1 MRTAQQ
7 IYDYLN
13 LFPNLSRRFVT
24 HTWVRGSD
32 SIDDYGRWYDAVN
45 KEADQRLLEHKV
57 RWYYRH
63 RSRSLR
69 LCTLVFPFAPSREQL
84 VAGTRPHLHTLI
96 IDSVSPS
103 EEQERYRSALLDHAL
118 NNDEKRIEPNFLANK
133 LRGSQERKEGTLG
146 QISVLLMTL
155 ISMLF
160 GIVQIFMINLIPTR
174 LGAVVNGSLTLSTI
188 SNQPNYW
195 TAKID

>member
-1 MRTAQQ
+1 MRNAQE
-7 IYDYLN
+7 IYDYFN
-13 LFPNLSRRFVT
+13 LHKGLSRRFVT

-32 SIDDYGRWYDAVN
+32 SIDDYGRWYDGVN

-69 LCTLVFPFAPSREQL
+69 LCTLVFPFAPSKEQL
-84 VAGTRPHLHTLI
+84 IAGTRPHIHTLI

-103 EEQERYRSALLDHAL
+103 EEQARWRSALLDHAL

-133 LRGSQERKEGTLG
+133 LREPQERKEGTLG
-146 QISVLLMTL
+146 KVHSVAYDPDL
-155 ISMLF
+155 
-160 GIVQIFMINLIPTR
+160 N
-174 LGAVVNGSLTLSTI
+174 AVWYCTNRHDQLDSYQTWSRRKRFFDFI
-188 SNQPNYW
+188 HHH
-195 TAKID
+195 